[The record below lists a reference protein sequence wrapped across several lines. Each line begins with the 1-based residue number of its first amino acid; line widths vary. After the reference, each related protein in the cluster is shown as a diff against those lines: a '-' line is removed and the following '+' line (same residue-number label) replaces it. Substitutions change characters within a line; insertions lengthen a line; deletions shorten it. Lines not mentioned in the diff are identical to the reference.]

1 MKMIKVVGVSL
12 IIAGVL
18 VMAPPLIYRVMRLC
32 PARPSSI
39 HEAQAVAQFTRKY
52 NMSCTACHTAFPRL
66 TPVGE
71 RFKANGFQMM
81 GTEDGDE
88 VGKSKITDRLNI
100 SELGN
105 LLGMRVAFNVASIK
119 TKSLD
124 RDANGTK
131 ESTLL
136 NFGNPDCLQFFTA

>member
-1 MKMIKVVGVSL
+1 
-12 IIAGVL
+12 
-18 VMAPPLIYRVMRLC
+18 
-32 PARPSSI
+32 
-39 HEAQAVAQFTRKY
+39 
-52 NMSCTACHTAFPRL
+52 MSCTACHTAFPRL

-136 NFGNPDCLQFFTA
+136 NFGNPDWLQFFTAGSIFKNVSIFIETEIAGNAANTVKNNWFILGWHNIWEDGR